1 MLQFLWISKKR
12 VSVVVLSSTYHYH
25 HLSSVPFCCT
35 AVNNLPMGYPVL
47 QQPPLPATHIN
58 SMSCSMSSSRVVKGI
73 PASGNFHPIHMNA
86 ANEWEFLLISIS
98 SWLSFLFFSLFIY
111 FLNIFC
117 PQLSMH
123 MWLWMLHIHLCDRYQ
138 FVFFAQTCLHCKK
151 SNATKNRCD
160 YYPLGVSCAICTR
173 ERTGYEVVI
182 SKSRDR
188 QMKGARVWLDE
199 MPYSW
204 IRRTWSLLHLI

>member
-98 SWLSFLFFSLFIY
+98 SWLSFLFFFFVHILFEH
-111 FLNIFC
+111 FLSPTKHAYVTLNVAYTFVWPVPIRVLC
-117 PQLSMH
+117 PN
-123 MWLWMLHIHLCDRYQ
+123 MLALQKEQCN
-138 FVFFAQTCLHCKK
+138 KK
-151 SNATKNRCD
+151 
-160 YYPLGVSCAICTR
+160 
-173 ERTGYEVVI
+173 
-182 SKSRDR
+182 
-188 QMKGARVWLDE
+188 
-199 MPYSW
+199 
-204 IRRTWSLLHLI
+204 